1 MYRLYDV
8 VHKELTGKD
17 GNHYVRIIPDD
28 TVLAGIAEEGDA
40 NFKDGAIVIDAIYAL
55 DNLGGTEEKPGDGI
69 PDKYQV
75 TVKYVSDDY
84 GYVTVGDR
92 SLMTEVVTLYKH
104 GEPAEGW
111 ALPTD
116 PEAKGRTTG
125 DGIYATPKE
134 GYSFVNWTYPI
145 TDSENGVIST
155 AAPGVIE
162 VTGDLTVTA
171 HFEETKYE
179 LFVEHVYY
187 DADGNKV
194 EEIWEKDTN
203 QLAEGTLI
211 EEELQEK
218 TGYVFESIDTDR
230 ADGQELEYNF
240 DDEEGVFISSMPDT
254 PTYVQFNYVADAN
267 GDQIPDK
274 YQDTIVFVAV
284 NGTFDENGTTQLDKV
299 ITYTNDGT
307 AAGKLD
313 AEGKYTL
320 TAEDIPAAMAAEGYA
335 QDSLKWDDPAP
346 LGYTIFSTVDAEN
359 NPSNKVFIV
368 RFEPEEAETQTY
380 TIHHLEERTDKVLA
394 EDVVETAA
402 VGSVIDGKDKQ
413 LSINGYAFVSATT
426 LEVKADSEQNHV
438 YVYYGKDSIGP
449 DGDNDPDGEP
459 DAYQIVFTFR
469 SSDEAKGTLSG
480 TTRQVYTFKDNDG
493 NYVKPA
499 EGISQRAVQQYLE
512 GTMEGFEA
520 VTITSK
526 EGYEFDYWTVENQ
539 EVDADYTSTMDE
551 LGNTPFTQDTTF
563 VVYFSSVGGS
573 SENPGDD
580 SGSGGNSGGGGGGSS
595 SGPSGSGGSSTAG
608 PGVTITDGDVPL
620 APLPSDGSGSSAVI
634 YDDNVPLAPLP
645 KTGQESLKAPLTAL
659 FAGIFLALASL
670 KRRKEEN

>member
-1 MYRLYDV
+1 M
-8 VHKELTGKD
+8 
-17 GNHYVRIIPDD
+17 
-28 TVLAGIAEEGDA
+28 
-40 NFKDGAIVIDAIYAL
+40 
-55 DNLGGTEEKPGDGI
+55 
-69 PDKYQV
+69 
-75 TVKYVSDDY
+75 
-84 GYVTVGDR
+84 
-92 SLMTEVVTLYKH
+92 
-104 GEPAEGW
+104 
-111 ALPTD
+111 
-116 PEAKGRTTG
+116 
-125 DGIYATPKE
+125 
-134 GYSFVNWTYPI
+134 
-145 TDSENGVIST
+145 
-155 AAPGVIE
+155 
-162 VTGDLTVTA
+162 
-171 HFEETKYE
+171 
-179 LFVEHVYY
+179 
-187 DADGNKV
+187 
-194 EEIWEKDTN
+194 
-203 QLAEGTLI
+203 
-211 EEELQEK
+211 
-218 TGYVFESIDTDR
+218 
-230 ADGQELEYNF
+230 
-240 DDEEGVFISSMPDT
+240 
-254 PTYVQFNYVADAN
+254 
-267 GDQIPDK
+267 
-274 YQDTIVFVAV
+274 
-284 NGTFDENGTTQLDKV
+284 
-299 ITYTNDGT
+299 
-307 AAGKLD
+307 
-313 AEGKYTL
+313 
-320 TAEDIPAAMAAEGYA
+320 
-335 QDSLKWDDPAP
+335 
-346 LGYTIFSTVDAEN
+346 
-359 NPSNKVFIV
+359 FIV

-380 TIHHLEERTDKVLA
+380 TIHHLEEGTDKVLA

-413 LSINGYAFVSATT
+413 LSISGYAFVSATT

-459 DAYQIVFTFR
+459 DAYQIVFTFKL
-469 SSDEAKGTLSG
+469 SDEAKGTLSG

-539 EVDADYTSTMDE
+539 EVAPDYTSTMDE

-573 SENPGDD
+573 SENPGGD

-634 YDDNVPLAPLP
+634 FDDNVPLAPLP

-670 KRRKEEN
+670 KRLKEEN